1 MLDLEN
7 EELGDELIQLSAYI
21 FSYLE
26 SKDKIRI
33 QIGTAAILDHAEIW
47 IRVFGDAILECNV
60 TQWAN
65 SGISVWQHMLT
76 LKPMHT
82 SIYLIY
88 CLDQAGI

>member
-33 QIGTAAILDHAEIW
+33 QIGKAAIPDHAEKW
-47 IRVFGDAILECNV
+47 IHAFEDAVLECNV

-65 SGISVWQHMLT
+65 SGILYRIYVWQQ
-76 LKPMHT
+76 
-82 SIYLIY
+82 I
-88 CLDQAGI
+88 